1 MKARLKAPGFAFA
14 IPAGA
19 WLAFFFAI
27 PVVLIAYAS
36 LGYKPNV
43 STTIAMD
50 SLSFERYSEVF
61 SRTSPFLG
69 ALRGTLRISILGTI
83 VCLVIGYPFA
93 YWLAVRVDPKRRGVL
108 LVLVI
113 LPSLVSFLTRAIGW
127 RILLAPEGPISALLQ
142 DVGMIGAPLDV
153 LFSRFAVQ
161 VGAVH
166 SYLPLMI
173 LPLYVAL
180 SRLNPAMREAS
191 RDLGAGRWKTTRQ
204 VTLPIAFPG
213 IVAGSLLVFI
223 LLTGDYVI
231 AEVLGA
237 EDTMAA
243 AVVAEQFQVEQNWA
257 LGSAMVMVMIAT
269 ILAVIGV
276 MAAFGMI
283 VQAQVRRNRRVHLW
297 RTAT

>member
-1 MKARLKAPGFAFA
+1 VNARLKAPGFVLA
-14 IPAGA
+14 IPAAA
-19 WLAFFFAI
+19 WLVFFFAV
-27 PVVLIAYAS
+27 PVLLISYAS
-36 LGYKPNV
+36 LGYKPNG

-50 SLSFERYSEVF
+50 SLSLERYSEVF
-61 SRTSPFLG
+61 SESSTFPG
-69 ALRGTLRISILGTI
+69 ALRGTVGISILGTI

-93 YWLAVRVDPKRRGVL
+93 YWLAVRVDAKRRGVL
-108 LVLVI
+108 LVLMI

-127 RILLAPEGPISALLQ
+127 RILLAPEGPISGLLQ

-180 SRLNPAMREAS
+180 SRLDPAMREAS

-231 AEVLGA
+231 GEVLGA

-243 AVVAEQFQVEQNWA
+243 AVVAEQFQLEQNWA
-257 LGSAMVMVMIAT
+257 LGSAMVIVMIAT

>member
-1 MKARLKAPGFAFA
+1 MLA

-36 LGYKPNV
+36 LGYKPNG

-50 SLSFERYSEVF
+50 PLSFERYSEVF
-61 SRTSPFLG
+61 SDSSPFLG
-69 ALRGTLRISILGTI
+69 ALRGTLGISILGTI

-113 LPSLVSFLTRAIGW
+113 LPLLVSVLTRAIGW
-127 RILLAPEGPISALLQ
+127 RILLAPEGPISSLLQ

-153 LFSRFAVQ
+153 LFTRFAVQ
-161 VGAVH
+161 VGVVH

-180 SRLNPAMREAS
+180 SRLDPAMREAS
-191 RDLGAGRWKTTRQ
+191 RDLGAGRWKTTGQ
-204 VTLPIAFPG
+204 VTLPIALPG

-223 LLTGDYVI
+223 LLTGDYVMG
-231 AEVLGA
+231 EVLGA
-237 EDTMAA
+237 EGTMAA
-243 AVVAEQFQVEQNWA
+243 AAIADQFQAEQNWA

-276 MAAFGMI
+276 MAAFGVI